1 MVVNLKRSVTRRVS
15 DLTDRDMTAGPPAD
29 LGGVSSTSRR
39 PARAIQREN
48 ESLRRLVAVS
58 NHLSRLAVQGAD
70 LDTITAVLARTTGR
84 TVAVLDPLLEP
95 LAVAA
100 GIEGRE
106 PDIGWVGRDP
116 QLVRVLGAVAE
127 TREALRIPA
136 VSHPDRP
143 GCVIAPILFGDEVF
157 AYLITIE
164 DGAEETSDF
173 DLLVIEHAASAYAIG
188 MARNR
193 AMSEISERVKDDLVD
208 ALLLGHVRDAR
219 EGRSWA
225 QAIGFEVGRAYR
237 VMCLS
242 PGGLTAVTGEVGD
255 KYPATNALRRRIL
268 ASLSQLVSSRSPLA
282 IVSARAEELVVVWP
296 EPLDTEKVVSAQQ
309 LGDAAI
315 RQATQLVSAATL
327 TIGVGRSCTEP
338 ADLAQSYWQA
348 RQAIT
353 IAQRLGRTG
362 QQVVFEDLGIY
373 RLLFQ
378 IPEDGELRAF
388 ARQVLG
394 PLMTYDDEHRS
405 DLVRTLGVYLGG
417 NGSLHAAAEQLHVHP
432 NTVNYRLTRIAEIAS
447 LCLTDHEDRLAAEIA
462 IKILEVLDDR

>member
-1 MVVNLKRSVTRRVS
+1 MVVNVKTSVGRGFG
-15 DLTDRDMTAGPPAD
+15 DLPDAEGPVRPATDQ
-29 LGGVSSTSRR
+29 GGVSRANRR
-39 PARAIQREN
+39 PAREIQREN

-70 LDTITAVLARTTGR
+70 LETITAVLARTIGR

-100 GIEGRE
+100 GMEGLE
-106 PDIGWVGRDP
+106 PDIAWVGSDP

-136 VSHPDRP
+136 VRHLGRP
-143 GCVIAPILFGDEVF
+143 GCVIAPILFGDDVF
-157 AYLITIE
+157 AYLVTVE
-164 DGAEETSDF
+164 DAEDATSDF

-193 AMSEISERVKDDLVD
+193 AMSEISGRVKDDLVD

-225 QAIGFEVGRAYR
+225 QAIGYDVGRAYR
-237 VMCLS
+237 VICLA
-242 PGGLTAVTGEVGD
+242 PEGLTAVTGEAGD

-268 ASLSQLVSSRSPLA
+268 ASLAQLVSSRSPLA
-282 IVSARAEELVVVWP
+282 IVSARPDELVVVWP
-296 EPLDTEKVVSAQQ
+296 EVREAEKAVTAQQ

-315 RQATQLVSAATL
+315 RHAAQLVSEATL
-327 TIGVGRSCTEP
+327 TIGVGRSCDEP
-338 ADLAQSYWQA
+338 ADLAQSYGQA
-348 RQAIT
+348 RQAIA

-362 QQVVFEDLGIY
+362 QQIVFEELGIY

-388 ARQVLG
+388 AKQVLG
-394 PLMTYDDEHRS
+394 PLMTYDQEHRS

-462 IKILEVLDDR
+462 IKIIEVLDDR